1 MRHMTHE
8 TEQFDQSPAG
18 TFTGLLIVFITA
30 AFAASV
36 CSAIATLAVLH

>member
-8 TEQFDQSPAG
+8 TEQFDPSPAE
-18 TFTGLLIVFITA
+18 TFTGLLIMFITA
-30 AFAASV
+30 ALAASV